1 MFDVKGFTTS
11 LGSREY
17 LALSKPA
24 TETAPAIQK
33 LIDQGAEN
41 VGLSKMCSM
50 ILLQH
55 PPHCVNFAAPFSP
68 RGDGYQSPSGG
79 NSGQAAAIA
88 AYEWLDIA
96 VGTDCKALIS
106 VYLVF
111 PASTTQFDMRLV
123 MTRLLTSFFSNSK
136 RPSFSSSQW
145 RIFPSS
151 FSRSSFVSRHVVRC
165 AVGRGSIHKQI
176 YFGFELT
183 LPKFRKDRQIHLV
196 SSEGTSLHLRASQ
209 GHGTNP
215 TAESCLTPSSTFPTF
230 CQKQQRA
237 RKLSFRGS

>member
-1 MFDVKGFTTS
+1 MCRCWLAKHGMVDSLTTSSVGKSSRYGPFVTVASRVQRLEPSRKPLAGVRITVKDMFDVKGFTTS

-33 LIDQGAEN
+33 LIDQGAEI

-50 ILLQH
+50 VLLQH
-55 PPHCVNFAAPFSP
+55 PPHCVDFAAPFNP

-165 AVGRGSIHKQI
+165 AVGRGSNT
-176 YFGFELT
+176 YTNL
-183 LPKFRKDRQIHLV
+183 LRFR
-196 SSEGTSLHLRASQ
+196 
-209 GHGTNP
+209 TNATKIP
-215 TAESCLTPSSTFPTF
+215 
-230 CQKQQRA
+230 
-237 RKLSFRGS
+237 

>member
-1 MFDVKGFTTS
+1 MVDSLITSSVGKSSRYGPFVTVSSRVQRLEPSRKPLAGVRITVKDMFNVKGLTTS

-50 ILLQH
+50 VLLQH
-55 PPHCVNFAAPFSP
+55 PPHCVDFAAPFNP
-68 RGDGYQSPSGG
+68 RGHGYQSPSGG

-106 VYLVF
+106 AYLVF
-111 PASTTQFDMRLV
+111 PASTTQFDVRLV
-123 MTRLLTSFFSNSK
+123 MTR
-136 RPSFSSSQW
+136 
-145 RIFPSS
+145 
-151 FSRSSFVSRHVVRC
+151 
-165 AVGRGSIHKQI
+165 
-176 YFGFELT
+176 
-183 LPKFRKDRQIHLV
+183 
-196 SSEGTSLHLRASQ
+196 
-209 GHGTNP
+209 
-215 TAESCLTPSSTFPTF
+215 
-230 CQKQQRA
+230 
-237 RKLSFRGS
+237 